1 MSVKDNN
8 FTGLYWLIFNEVFL
22 IAHIILIKT
31 LVGDFSVFQIVFMR
45 SISSSIIIIP
55 ILFYVKNQKNIF
67 GQFQANLIRVVLSF
81 MAISIQFFTISNIQL
96 AQVSTIGYLRPSIM
110 SIFAFFILSEK
121 QSKGRWLVL
130 IVGFLS
136 ILLVFSPESN
146 SIQLIALLALLGSCC
161 GSLSTIFQKFLSK
174 KFSEIQ
180 LMVWYSVGI
189 SILSFPFCLYTW
201 KEVSLNELIFMIL
214 TGLLATSAQYF
225 YIKAF
230 RLSQA
235 SFLAPIQYFHIIPVL
250 IIGYLIFSEI
260 PSYQT
265 LFGALIIIL
274 SLICLLIWE
283 KNRY

>member
-1 MSVKDNN
+1 MSIKDNN
-8 FTGLYWLIFNEVFL
+8 FNGLYWLIFNEVFL

-31 LVGDFSVFQIVFMR
+31 LVGEFSVFQIVFMR

-55 ILFYVKNQKNIF
+55 ILFYLKNQNNVF
-67 GQFQANLIRVVLSF
+67 VQFQANLTRVVLSF

-110 SIFAFFILSEK
+110 SIFAYFILSEK

-136 ILLVFSPESN
+136 ILLVFSPEKT
-146 SIQLIALLALLGSCC
+146 SIQFIALLALLGSCC

-189 SILSFPFCLYTW
+189 SILSLPFCLYTW
-201 KEVSLNELIFMIL
+201 KEVSLNELIFMVL
-214 TGLLATSAQYF
+214 TGLLATGAQYF

-250 IIGYLIFSEI
+250 IIGYLIFS
-260 PSYQT
+260 
-265 LFGALIIIL
+265 
-274 SLICLLIWE
+274 
-283 KNRY
+283 

>member
-1 MSVKDNN
+1 LSVKDNN

-265 LFGALIIIL
+265 LFGAFIIIL

-283 KNRY
+283 KNR

>member
-1 MSVKDNN
+1 MSIKDKN
-8 FTGLYWLIFNEVFL
+8 FNGLYWLIFNEVFL
-22 IAHIILIKT
+22 IAHIIIIKT
-31 LVGDFSVFQIVFMR
+31 LVGEFSVFQIVFMR

-55 ILFYVKNQKNIF
+55 ILFYLKNQNNVF
-67 GQFQANLIRVVLSF
+67 VQFQANLTRVVLSF

-110 SIFAFFILSEK
+110 SIFAYFILSEK

-189 SILSFPFCLYTW
+189 SILSLPFCLYTW
-201 KEVSLNELIFMIL
+201 KELSLNELIFMVL
-214 TGLLATSAQYF
+214 TGLLATGAQYF

-250 IIGYLIFSEI
+250 VIGYLIFSEI

-265 LFGALIIIL
+265 LIGALIIII
-274 SLICLLIWE
+274 SLIGLLIWE
-283 KNRY
+283 KNR

>member
-1 MSVKDNN
+1 MAIKDNN
-8 FTGLYWLIFNEVFL
+8 FNGLYWLIFNEVFL

-31 LVGDFSVFQIVFMR
+31 LVGEFSVFQIVFMR

-55 ILFYVKNQKNIF
+55 ILFYLKNQNNVFVK
-67 GQFQANLIRVVLSF
+67 FQANLTRVVLSF
-81 MAISIQFFTISNIQL
+81 MAISIQFFTISYIQL

-110 SIFAFFILSEK
+110 SIFAYFILSEK

-136 ILLVFSPESN
+136 ILLVFSPEKT
-146 SIQLIALLALLGSCC
+146 SIQFIALLALLGSCC
-161 GSLSTIFQKFLSK
+161 GSLSTIFQKLLSK

-189 SILSFPFCLYTW
+189 SILSLPFCLYTW
-201 KEVSLNELIFMIL
+201 KEVSLNELIFMVL

-265 LFGALIIIL
+265 LLGALIIIL
-274 SLICLLIWE
+274 SLISLLIWE
-283 KNRY
+283 KNR

>member
-1 MSVKDNN
+1 MSIKDNN
-8 FTGLYWLIFNEVFL
+8 FNGLYWLIFNEVFL

-31 LVGDFSVFQIVFMR
+31 LVGEFSVFQIVFMR

-55 ILFYVKNQKNIF
+55 ILFYLKNQNNVF
-67 GQFQANLIRVVLSF
+67 VQFQANLTRVVLSF

-110 SIFAFFILSEK
+110 SIFAYFILSEK

-189 SILSFPFCLYTW
+189 SILSLPFCLYTW
-201 KEVSLNELIFMIL
+201 REVSLNELIFMVL
-214 TGLLATSAQYF
+214 TGLLATGAQYF

-265 LFGALIIIL
+265 LLGALIIIL
-274 SLICLLIWE
+274 SLIGLLIWE
-283 KNRY
+283 KNR

>member
-1 MSVKDNN
+1 MSIKDNN
-8 FTGLYWLIFNEVFL
+8 FNGLYWLIFNEVFL

-45 SISSSIIIIP
+45 SISSSIIIVP
-55 ILFYVKNQKNIF
+55 ILFYVKNQNNIF
-67 GQFQANLIRVVLSF
+67 RQFQSNLIRVVLSF

-110 SIFAFFILSEK
+110 SIFAYFILSEK

-136 ILLVFSPESN
+136 ILLVFSPEKT
-146 SIQLIALLALLGSCC
+146 SIQFIALLALLGSCC

-201 KEVSLNELIFMIL
+201 TEVSLNELIFMVL

-265 LFGALIIIL
+265 LLGALIIIL
-274 SLICLLIWE
+274 SLIGLLIWE
-283 KNRY
+283 KNR

>member
-189 SILSFPFCLYTW
+189 SILSFPFCLFTW

-235 SFLAPIQYFHIIPVL
+235 SFLAPIQYFHIVPVL

-274 SLICLLIWE
+274 SLICLLVWE
-283 KNRY
+283 KNR

>member
-8 FTGLYWLIFNEVFL
+8 FNGLYWLIFNEVFL

-45 SISSSIIIIP
+45 SISSSIIIVP
-55 ILFYVKNQKNIF
+55 ILFYAKNQKNIF
-67 GQFQANLIRVVLSF
+67 AQFQANLIRIVLSF
-81 MAISIQFFTISNIQL
+81 MAISIQFYTISNIQL

-110 SIFAFFILSEK
+110 SIFAYFILSEK
-121 QSKGRWLVL
+121 QSRGRWLVL
-130 IVGFLS
+130 IIGFLS
-136 ILLVFSPESN
+136 ILLVFSPEKT
-146 SIQLIALLALLGSCC
+146 SIQFIALLALLGSCC

-201 KEVSLNELIFMIL
+201 KEVSLNELIFMVL

-250 IIGYLIFSEI
+250 IIGYLIFNEI

-265 LFGALIIIL
+265 LIGALIIIL
-274 SLICLLIWE
+274 SLISLLIWE
-283 KNRY
+283 KNR

>member
-1 MSVKDNN
+1 MSIKDNN
-8 FTGLYWLIFNEVFL
+8 FNGLYWLIFNEVFL

-55 ILFYVKNQKNIF
+55 ILFYLKNQNNVF
-67 GQFQANLIRVVLSF
+67 VQFQANLTRVVLSF

-110 SIFAFFILSEK
+110 SIFAYFVLSEK

-130 IVGFLS
+130 IIGFLS
-136 ILLVFSPESN
+136 ILLVFSPEKT
-146 SIQLIALLALLGSCC
+146 SIQFIALLALLGSCC
-161 GSLSTIFQKFLSK
+161 GSLSTIFQKLLSK

-201 KEVSLNELIFMIL
+201 TEVSLNELIFMVL

-265 LFGALIIIL
+265 LLGALIIIL
-274 SLICLLIWE
+274 SLIGLLIWE
-283 KNRY
+283 KNR

>member
-8 FTGLYWLIFNEVFL
+8 FNGLYWLIFNEVFL

-45 SISSSIIIIP
+45 SISSSIIIVP
-55 ILFYVKNQKNIF
+55 ILFYVNNQKNVF
-67 GQFQANLIRVVLSF
+67 AQFQANLIRIVLSF

-110 SIFAFFILSEK
+110 SIFAYFILSEK
-121 QSKGRWLVL
+121 QSRGRWLVL

-136 ILLVFSPESN
+136 ILLVFSPEKT
-146 SIQLIALLALLGSCC
+146 SIQFIALLALLGSCC

-201 KEVSLNELIFMIL
+201 KEVSLIELIFMVL

-250 IIGYLIFSEI
+250 IIGFLIFNEI

-265 LFGALIIIL
+265 LIGALIIIL
-274 SLICLLIWE
+274 SLIGLLIWE
-283 KNRY
+283 KNR

>member
-1 MSVKDNN
+1 MSIKDNN
-8 FTGLYWLIFNEVFL
+8 FNGLYWLIFNEVFL

-31 LVGDFSVFQIVFMR
+31 LVGEFSVFQIVFMR

-67 GQFQANLIRVVLSF
+67 AQFQANLIRIVLSF

-110 SIFAFFILSEK
+110 SIFAYFILSEK

-189 SILSFPFCLYTW
+189 SILSLPFCLYTW
-201 KEVSLNELIFMIL
+201 KEVSLNELIFMVL
-214 TGLLATSAQYF
+214 TGLLATGAQYF

-260 PSYQT
+260 PNYQT
-265 LFGALIIIL
+265 LLGALIIIL
-274 SLICLLIWE
+274 SLIGLLIWE
-283 KNRY
+283 KNR

>member
-1 MSVKDNN
+1 MSIKDNN
-8 FTGLYWLIFNEVFL
+8 FNGLYWLIFNEVFL

-31 LVGDFSVFQIVFMR
+31 LVGEFSVFQIVFMR

-55 ILFYVKNQKNIF
+55 ILFYLKNQNNVF
-67 GQFQANLIRVVLSF
+67 VQFQANLTRVVLSF

-110 SIFAFFILSEK
+110 SIFAYFILSEK

-189 SILSFPFCLYTW
+189 SILSLPFCLYTW
-201 KEVSLNELIFMIL
+201 KELSLNELIFMVL
-214 TGLLATSAQYF
+214 TGLLATGAQYF
-225 YIKAF
+225 YITAF

-250 IIGYLIFSEI
+250 IIGYLIFNEI

-265 LFGALIIIL
+265 LIGALIIIL
-274 SLICLLIWE
+274 SLIGLLIWE
-283 KNRY
+283 KNR

>member
-1 MSVKDNN
+1 MSIKDNN

-45 SISSSIIIIP
+45 SISSSIVIIP
-55 ILFYVKNQKNIF
+55 ILFYVKDQKNIF

-110 SIFAFFILSEK
+110 SIFAYFILSEK

-130 IVGFLS
+130 IIGFLS
-136 ILLVFSPESN
+136 ILLVFSPENTSV
-146 SIQLIALLALLGSCC
+146 QFIALLALLGSCC

-174 KFSEIQ
+174 EFSEIQ

-189 SILSFPFCLYTW
+189 SILSFPFCVYTW
-201 KEVSLNELIFMIL
+201 KEVSLNELIFMVL

-250 IIGYLIFSEI
+250 LIGYLIFSEI
-260 PSYQT
+260 PNYQT
-265 LFGALIIIL
+265 LLGALIIIL
-274 SLICLLIWE
+274 SLIGLLIWE
-283 KNRY
+283 KNR

>member
-1 MSVKDNN
+1 MSIKDNN
-8 FTGLYWLIFNEVFL
+8 FNGLYWLIFNEVFL
-22 IAHIILIKT
+22 IAHIIIIKT
-31 LVGDFSVFQIVFMR
+31 LVGEFSVFQIVFMR

-55 ILFYVKNQKNIF
+55 ILFYLKNQNNVF
-67 GQFQANLIRVVLSF
+67 VQFQANLTRVVLSF

-110 SIFAFFILSEK
+110 SIFAYFILSEK

-180 LMVWYSVGI
+180 LMVWYSIGI

-201 KEVSLNELIFMIL
+201 KEVSLNELIFMVL

-250 IIGYLIFSEI
+250 IIGYLIFGEI

-265 LFGALIIIL
+265 LLGALIIIL
-274 SLICLLIWE
+274 SLIGLLIWE
-283 KNRY
+283 KNR

>member
-1 MSVKDNN
+1 MSIKDNN
-8 FTGLYWLIFNEVFL
+8 FNGLYWLIFNEVFL

-31 LVGDFSVFQIVFMR
+31 LVGEFSVFQIVFMR

-55 ILFYVKNQKNIF
+55 ILFYLKNQNNVF
-67 GQFQANLIRVVLSF
+67 LQFQANLTRVVLSF

-110 SIFAFFILSEK
+110 SIFAYFILSEK

-136 ILLVFSPESN
+136 ILLVFSPEKT
-146 SIQLIALLALLGSCC
+146 SIQFIALLALLGSCC

-189 SILSFPFCLYTW
+189 SILSLPFCLYTW
-201 KEVSLNELIFMIL
+201 KELSLNELIFMVL
-214 TGLLATSAQYF
+214 TGLLATGAQYF

-250 IIGYLIFSEI
+250 VIGYLIFSEI

-265 LFGALIIIL
+265 LLGALIIII
-274 SLICLLIWE
+274 SLIGLLIWE
-283 KNRY
+283 KNR

>member
-1 MSVKDNN
+1 MSIKDNN
-8 FTGLYWLIFNEVFL
+8 FNGLYWLIFNEVFL

-45 SISSSIIIIP
+45 SISSSIIIVP
-55 ILFYVKNQKNIF
+55 ILFYVKNQNKIF
-67 GQFQANLIRVVLSF
+67 RQFQSNLIRVVLSF

-110 SIFAFFILSEK
+110 SIFAYFILSEK

-136 ILLVFSPESN
+136 ILLVFSPEKT
-146 SIQLIALLALLGSCC
+146 SIQFIALLALLGSCC

-174 KFSEIQ
+174 KFSEIR

-189 SILSFPFCLYTW
+189 SILSFPFCLYNW
-201 KEVSLNELIFMIL
+201 KEVSLNELIFMVL

-265 LFGALIIIL
+265 LLGALIIIL
-274 SLICLLIWE
+274 SLIGLLIWE
-283 KNRY
+283 KNR

>member
-189 SILSFPFCLYTW
+189 SILSFPFCVYTW
-201 KEVSLNELIFMIL
+201 KEVSLNELIFMVL

-283 KNRY
+283 KNR

>member
-189 SILSFPFCLYTW
+189 SILSFPFCIYTW

>member
-8 FTGLYWLIFNEVFL
+8 FNGLYWLIFNEVFL

-45 SISSSIIIIP
+45 SISSSIIIVP
-55 ILFYVKNQKNIF
+55 ILFYVKNQQNIF
-67 GQFQANLIRVVLSF
+67 AQFQSNLIRVVLSF

-110 SIFAFFILSEK
+110 SIFAYFVLSEK

-136 ILLVFSPESN
+136 ILLVFSPEKT
-146 SIQLIALLALLGSCC
+146 SIQFIALLALLGSCC
-161 GSLSTIFQKFLSK
+161 GSLSTIFQKLLSK

-201 KEVSLNELIFMIL
+201 TEVSLNELIFMVL

-265 LFGALIIIL
+265 LLGALIIIL
-274 SLICLLIWE
+274 SLIGLLIWE
-283 KNRY
+283 KNR

>member
-8 FTGLYWLIFNEVFL
+8 FNGLYWLIFNEVFL

-45 SISSSIIIIP
+45 SISSSIIIVP

-67 GQFQANLIRVVLSF
+67 AQFQANLIRIVLSF
-81 MAISIQFFTISNIQL
+81 MAISIQFYTISNIQL

-110 SIFAFFILSEK
+110 SIFAYFILSEK
-121 QSKGRWLVL
+121 QSRGRWLVL

-136 ILLVFSPESN
+136 ILLVFSPEKT
-146 SIQLIALLALLGSCC
+146 SIQFIALLALLGSSC

-201 KEVSLNELIFMIL
+201 KEVSLIELIFMVL

-250 IIGYLIFSEI
+250 IIGYLIFNEI

-265 LFGALIIIL
+265 LIGALIIIL
-274 SLICLLIWE
+274 SLIGLLIWE
-283 KNRY
+283 KNR

>member
-1 MSVKDNN
+1 MSIKDNN

-45 SISSSIIIIP
+45 SISSSIVIIP
-55 ILFYVKNQKNIF
+55 ILFYVKDQKNIF

-110 SIFAFFILSEK
+110 SIFAYFILSEK

-130 IVGFLS
+130 IIGFLS
-136 ILLVFSPESN
+136 ILLVFSPENTSV
-146 SIQLIALLALLGSCC
+146 QFVALLALLGSCC

-174 KFSEIQ
+174 EFSEIQ

-189 SILSFPFCLYTW
+189 SILSFPFCVYTW
-201 KEVSLNELIFMIL
+201 KEVSFNELIFMVL

-260 PSYQT
+260 PNYQT
-265 LFGALIIIL
+265 LLGALIIIL
-274 SLICLLIWE
+274 SLIGLLIWE
-283 KNRY
+283 KNR

>member
-1 MSVKDNN
+1 MSIKDNN
-8 FTGLYWLIFNEVFL
+8 FNGLYWLIFNEVFL

-31 LVGDFSVFQIVFMR
+31 LVGEFSVFQIVFMR

-55 ILFYVKNQKNIF
+55 ILFYLKNQNNVF
-67 GQFQANLIRVVLSF
+67 VQFQANLTRVVLSF

-110 SIFAFFILSEK
+110 SIFAYFILSEK

-189 SILSFPFCLYTW
+189 SILSLPFCLYTW
-201 KEVSLNELIFMIL
+201 KEVSLNELIFMVL
-214 TGLLATSAQYF
+214 TGLLATGAQYF

-265 LFGALIIIL
+265 LLGALIIIL
-274 SLICLLIWE
+274 SLIGLLIWE
-283 KNRY
+283 KNR

>member
-1 MSVKDNN
+1 MSIKDNN
-8 FTGLYWLIFNEVFL
+8 FNGLYWLIFNEVFL

-31 LVGDFSVFQIVFMR
+31 LVGEFSVFQIVFMR

-55 ILFYVKNQKNIF
+55 ILFYLKNQNNVF
-67 GQFQANLIRVVLSF
+67 VQFQANLTRVVLSF

-110 SIFAFFILSEK
+110 SIFAYFILSEK

-189 SILSFPFCLYTW
+189 SILSLPFCLYTW
-201 KEVSLNELIFMIL
+201 KELSLNELIFMVL
-214 TGLLATSAQYF
+214 TGLLATGAQYF

-250 IIGYLIFSEI
+250 VIGYLIFSEI

-265 LFGALIIIL
+265 LLGALIIIL
-274 SLICLLIWE
+274 SLIGLLIWE
-283 KNRY
+283 KNR

>member
-8 FTGLYWLIFNEVFL
+8 FNGLYWLIFNEVFL

-45 SISSSIIIIP
+45 SISSSIIIVP
-55 ILFYVKNQKNIF
+55 ILFYVKNQKNF
-67 GQFQANLIRVVLSF
+67 FAQFQTNLIRIVLSF

-110 SIFAFFILSEK
+110 SIFAYFILSEK
-121 QSKGRWLVL
+121 QSRGRWLVL

-136 ILLVFSPESN
+136 ILLVFSPEKT
-146 SIQLIALLALLGSCC
+146 SIQFIALLALLGSCC

-201 KEVSLNELIFMIL
+201 KEVSLIELIFMVL

-230 RLSQA
+230 SLSQA

-250 IIGYLIFSEI
+250 IIGYLIFNEI

-265 LFGALIIIL
+265 LIGALIIIL
-274 SLICLLIWE
+274 SLIGLLIWE
-283 KNRY
+283 KNR

>member
-1 MSVKDNN
+1 LSVKDNN

-235 SFLAPIQYFHIIPVL
+235 SFLAPIKYFHIIPVL

>member
-45 SISSSIIIIP
+45 SISSLIIIIP

>member
-8 FTGLYWLIFNEVFL
+8 FNGLYWLIFNEVFL

-45 SISSSIIIIP
+45 SISSSIIIVP
-55 ILFYVKNQKNIF
+55 ILFYVKNQNNIF
-67 GQFQANLIRVVLSF
+67 SQFQANLIRVVLSF

-96 AQVSTIGYLRPSIM
+96 AQVSTIGYLRPSVM
-110 SIFAFFILSEK
+110 SIFAYFILNEK

-136 ILLVFSPESN
+136 ILLVFSPEN
-146 SIQLIALLALLGSCC
+146 TSIQFIALLALLGSCC

-174 KFSEIQ
+174 KSSEIQ

-189 SILSFPFCLYTW
+189 SILSFPFCVYTW
-201 KEVSLNELIFMIL
+201 KELSLNELIFMVL

-250 IIGYLIFSEI
+250 IIGYFIFSEI

-265 LFGALIIIL
+265 LLGALIIIL
-274 SLICLLIWE
+274 SLIGLLIWE
-283 KNRY
+283 KNR

>member
-1 MSVKDNN
+1 MSIKDNN
-8 FTGLYWLIFNEVFL
+8 FNGLYWLIFNEVFL

-31 LVGDFSVFQIVFMR
+31 LVGEFSVFQIVFMR

-55 ILFYVKNQKNIF
+55 ILFYLKNQNNVF
-67 GQFQANLIRVVLSF
+67 VQFQANLTRVVLSF

-110 SIFAFFILSEK
+110 SIFAYFILSEK

-136 ILLVFSPESN
+136 ILLVFSPEKT
-146 SIQLIALLALLGSCC
+146 SIQFIALLALLGSCC

-189 SILSFPFCLYTW
+189 SILSLPFCLYTW
-201 KEVSLNELIFMIL
+201 KEVSLNELIFMVL
-214 TGLLATSAQYF
+214 TGLLATGAQYF

-265 LFGALIIIL
+265 LLGALIIIL
-274 SLICLLIWE
+274 SLIGLLIWE
-283 KNRY
+283 KNR

>member
-1 MSVKDNN
+1 MSLKDNN
-8 FTGLYWLIFNEVFL
+8 FNGLYWLIFNEVFL

-31 LVGDFSVFQIVFMR
+31 LVGEFSVFQIVFMR

-55 ILFYVKNQKNIF
+55 ILFYLKNQNNVF
-67 GQFQANLIRVVLSF
+67 VQFQANLTRVVLSF
-81 MAISIQFFTISNIQL
+81 MAISIQFFTVSNIQL

-110 SIFAFFILSEK
+110 SIFAYFILSEK

-189 SILSFPFCLYTW
+189 SILSLPFCLYTW
-201 KEVSLNELIFMIL
+201 KELSLNELIFMVL
-214 TGLLATSAQYF
+214 TGLLATGAQYF

-250 IIGYLIFSEI
+250 VIGYLIFSEI

-265 LFGALIIIL
+265 LLGALIIIL
-274 SLICLLIWE
+274 SLISLLIWE
-283 KNRY
+283 KNR